1 MERGINMIGL
11 YWKSGKLKVSEISSK
26 GGKLSLKNE
35 IEIDIP
41 EGDFWNRGRGEAENI
56 SQILGSVLKENS
68 IKDKEVYITF
78 ESKDFS
84 VRSAEYP
91 KMPLKEL
98 EMSILDDLEEYQAFS
113 LENGAFTFSTLEE
126 VKERLRLLILTLPK
140 IIISTWENIIEKLGL
155 SLIGLEPAS
164 FSGLRYI
171 LFSKNLY
178 DSVIFIGNETTDI
191 FFFSDDGRLN
201 SVINLSVGVN
211 DLSYNGNLNLE
222 SAIASWR
229 EEIITYLN
237 SAFYNSET
245 LNIAIFGEDERFKT
259 FAEILSENLSSYSVE
274 IIDNLDIPL
283 MGLGLVKE
291 KIIPDVNFVK
301 KKGIKIDKELIT
313 TSLLLFI
320 LAISLLFPVNFYL
333 NLKIKDLNSK
343 IANLETEISKYN
355 DEVSKLRKDV
365 DDSNLLLQSLES
377 WLQKKET
384 IAFPSIFLSD
394 LKSFVPK
401 KVWLSSVDISPDKKI
416 VIEGY
421 SLDTEGVADF
431 LLSLS
436 QYPLVN
442 SVKLESSV
450 FELIGDSPVQ
460 KFRIVSNLK

>member
-1 MERGINMIGL
+1 MIGL